1 MIFIIGLKI
10 SWNRV
15 SIVLLLHIGDVGGCV
30 IVAVAN
36 VHCCCCVANVVVV
49 VVVVAGVMISSTWWR
64 DLGEGSQ

>member
-1 MIFIIGLKI
+1 MIFIVGLKI

-30 IVAVAN
+30 IIAVAN

-49 VVVVAGVMISSTWWR
+49 VVVVVVVAGVMISST
-64 DLGEGSQ
+64 